1 MPDNLPSGLSDPA
14 DRVGYLLW
22 QSAHLVSRRITEALA
37 PFDLTPAQFG
47 ALVHTGREP
56 GVSAAELA
64 RRVSLTPQSIQTA
77 LRPLIERDWV
87 ERRPHPVHRR
97 VLGNFLTPDGA
108 ASTGRASAAVTDAD
122 ARLVAG
128 LTEADVAVL
137 KDLLHRTLLSVHPTA
152 LDRSSLRPRPR

>member
-1 MPDNLPSGLSDPA
+1 MRSELSDPA

-22 QSAHLVSRRITEALA
+22 QSAHLVGRRIATALQ

-64 RRVSLTPQSIQTA
+64 RRVNLTPQSIQTA
-77 LRPLIERDWV
+77 LRPLLEREWV

-97 VLGNFLTPDGA
+97 VQGNFLTPDGA
-108 ASTGRASAAVTDAD
+108 AATERASAAVTDAD

-128 LTEADVAVL
+128 LTDAEVAAF
-137 KDLLHRTLLSVHPTA
+137 KDHLRRALLSVNPTA
-152 LDRSSLRPRPR
+152 LDRSSLRPRT

>member
-1 MPDNLPSGLSDPA
+1 MPDNLPLELSDPA

-22 QSAHLVSRRITEALA
+22 QSAHLVARQIASALQ

-64 RRVSLTPQSIQTA
+64 RRVNLTPQSIQTA
-77 LRPLIERDWV
+77 LRPLLARQWI

-97 VLGNFLTPDGA
+97 VLGNFVTPDGA
-108 ASTGRASAAVTDAD
+108 AATERASVAVADAD

-128 LTEADVAVL
+128 LTDAEVAAF
-137 KDLLHRTLLSVHPTA
+137 KDHLRGALLSVNPAA
-152 LDRSSLRPRPR
+152 LDRSSLRSHPR